1 MEQEASNQEFHDHNH
16 IKSPLVE
23 KFLIA
28 FDKGERGTALR
39 LMDEEKV
46 FIVDADYIAGMR
58 DRIEHYQSA
67 NTTLEEAL
75 QEIHSE
81 RDDLLQGLHA
91 IYNKLGFIIDA
102 VKTGVYAK
110 KGMRGANK
118 IKYALSFFGFKDL
131 TVETVN
137 VVIAIIISVKKNLNK
152 LTQGFPELGNK
163 LMPGL
168 KILEKHNIITSI
180 DFDLNGSEE
189 EE

>member
-1 MEQEASNQEFHDHNH
+1 MEQEASNQEFHAHNH

-23 KFLIA
+23 DFLTA

-39 LMDEEKV
+39 LMDEQKV
-46 FIVDADYIAGMR
+46 FIVDAGYISGMR
-58 DRIEHYQSA
+58 DRIKHYQSA

-102 VKTGVYAK
+102 VKKGVGTK
-110 KGMRGANK
+110 KGMRGASK
-118 IKYALSFFGFKDL
+118 IKYLLTFFGFKDM
-131 TVETVN
+131 TTETVN
-137 VVIAIIISVKKNLNK
+137 IVIAIIISVKKNLNK
-152 LTQGFPELGNK
+152 LTQGFPELGDK

-168 KILEKHNIITSI
+168 KILEKHKIIPSI
-180 DFDLNGSEE
+180 EFELNASEE
-189 EE
+189 E